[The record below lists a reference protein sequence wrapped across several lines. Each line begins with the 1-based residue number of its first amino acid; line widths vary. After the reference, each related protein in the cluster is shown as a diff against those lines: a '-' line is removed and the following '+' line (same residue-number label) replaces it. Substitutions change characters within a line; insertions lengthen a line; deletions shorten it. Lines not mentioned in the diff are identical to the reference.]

1 MAVGLLPSDRAV
13 TGAPRASVPAMGMQ
27 VGDVLADRWELL
39 ERLATG
45 GMGEVFRALDRRE
58 DEQVAVKTLRS
69 EVAEG
74 AQRFADEV
82 ATLRRIDHP
91 NVVRLLEAGEHDGVP
106 FLVME
111 LVPGKPLDR
120 TLQVRTLGL
129 EEVRRVGVE
138 IAAALECAH
147 GHGIVNRDV
156 NPGNILFDD
165 HDAAKLADFGIAML
179 VGATRITETNVT
191 IGSAAYLAPEQIT
204 DEPIGP
210 PADVYALGLV
220 LLEAHTGRPA
230 FPGPLKEAA
239 IARLVRDPD
248 VPEDLPDSW
257 RRLLALMTAR
267 DAQARPS
274 AGEVA
279 RMLDS
284 DAW

>member
-1 MAVGLLPSDRAV
+1 MGFE
-13 TGAPRASVPAMGMQ
+13 TGA
-27 VGDVLADRWELL
+27 VLADRWELL

-45 GMGEVFRALDRRE
+45 GMGEVFRALDR
-58 DEQVAVKTLRS
+58 DAGEQVAVKVLRP

-82 ATLRRIDHP
+82 ATLRALDHP
-91 NVVRLLEAGEHDGVP
+91 NIVRLLDAGEHDGVP

-120 TLQVRTLGL
+120 TLEQRTLDA
-129 EEVRRVGVE
+129 EEMRRVGIE
-138 IAAALECAH
+138 IASALEYIH
-147 GHGIVNRDV
+147 DHDIVNRDI
-156 NPGNILFDD
+156 NPGNILFDE
-165 HDAAKLADFGIAML
+165 HDVAKLADFGIAML

-220 LLEAHTGRPA
+220 LLEAYTGEPA
-230 FPGPLKEAA
+230 FSGPLKEAA
-239 IARLVRDPD
+239 IARLARDPK
-248 VPEDLPDSW
+248 VPEDLPESW
-257 RRLLALMTAR
+257 QRLLVLMTAR
-267 DAQARPS
+267 DQMTRPG

-279 RMLDS
+279 AMLGS
-284 DAW
+284 DEW